1 MKIGKIALKHPKA
14 IWNIDGTHN
23 QDGTIKHYTELQVRT
38 GTKTANMRFL
48 VTNLGEDEIILGYPW
63 LAAFKPNIDWA
74 NAVLEEDM
82 QPLVIKTL
90 GLNNEAEAEKIAK
103 AWTTAAEQMA
113 EPGEEVFVT
122 KTSEV
127 SIKKTS
133 TSAQLAAQHAP
144 IEGDWKQ
151 IVPPQY
157 HKWKKVFSEQEATR
171 MPKHQPWDIEIELID
186 QAPPSLDCKI
196 YPLTAIE
203 QGKLAEYIK
212 ENIDKGYI
220 RPSKSR
226 YSSPFFFVGKKDGKL
241 RPVVDYRRLNSLTVP
256 DRYPLPLIQE
266 LVDKVSKAKIFS
278 KVDVRAGYNNIRI
291 KDGDQAKAAFK
302 TNMGLYEPVVM
313 PFGLRNAPAV
323 FQRMVN
329 VQFADILAQEGV
341 VNYMD
346 DFLIATNDIKRHRY
360 LVNLLLERLQKCDLF
375 LKPSKCIFEAKRV
388 EFLGVILEN
397 GTVTMDPVKVSG
409 VADWKTPKNVRDI
422 RKFLG
427 FCNFYR
433 RFIRGFSQIAK
444 ALNNRL
450 RKGVRWEWGS
460 AEEESFQKL
469 KSLICQEPVLQQPD
483 QKKPFEVEVDASNYA
498 IGAVLIQRDEKNI
511 PHPVAFFSKTL
522 NEAQR
527 NYDVYNRELLA
538 LVETCRHWRPYMHQP
553 MHTVTIYT
561 DHANLTFWKNPGNH
575 NRRVA
580 RWHAELMEY
589 DFKLQHIAG
598 KRNGRADALSRRPD
612 YDQGEEDNK
621 QLVVLPEERFAKIR
635 LAGTEEANPSNP
647 LEWWRYQD
655 NIDSQAFITLHE
667 RVLEQQKRNQEQI
680 KRWANTYSLT
690 NSTQG
695 WQKDL
700 YKTVVAGDNNL
711 KRGIIY
717 LFHDTPS
724 AGHPGISNTLKI
736 LQRDFWWPTMRTD
749 VEQYVKG
756 CGKCQ
761 ANKINTRPM
770 KPGIHP
776 ITPAHTKPFET
787 VAMDFIVKLP
797 KSGKYDS
804 ILTVTDH
811 DCTKAAIFIPCKEE
825 ITAEGVAQLYL
836 RHVYNRFG
844 LPKKIISD
852 RDTRFT
858 SKFAKDLCRTLGIQ
872 QNISTAFHPQTD
884 GQSERT
890 NQWLEQYLRSFCKE
904 TQNDWAIWLPQ
915 AEFAHNQWPSDT
927 TKKTPFELIMGYNP
941 SMHWKKGDAST
952 PAVEERLN
960 QLQQVRQEATEQI
973 HKAQNSL
980 QERDKRNKS
989 FKRYHEGDMV
999 WLEGRNLKL
1008 PYPTAKL
1015 APKRV
1020 GPFKVLKQVSEV
1032 AYQLEL
1038 PATWKIHD
1046 TFHAG
1051 LITPY
1056 KETEVHGPNFTR
1068 PPPDLVMGEDEYEVE
1083 RIIGKKQ
1090 KGRGRKTHYL
1100 VKWKGYPTSDNSWEP
1115 AEHLHADELIREYE
1129 EELGETRTNKRR
1141 RR

>member
-1 MKIGKIALKHPKA
+1 
-14 IWNIDGTHN
+14 
-23 QDGTIKHYTELQVRT
+23 
-38 GTKTANMRFL
+38 MRFL

-90 GLNNEAEAEKIAK
+90 GLDNTEEASKIAK
-103 AWTTAAEQMA
+103 VWTQTAAQLA

-122 KTSEV
+122 QTPGA

-133 TSAQLAAQHAP
+133 TAAQLAAQQAP
-144 IEGDWKQ
+144 TDKDWRE
-151 IVPPQY
+151 IVPSPY

-171 MPKHQPWDIEIELID
+171 MPSHQPWDIDIELVEG
-186 QAPPSLDCKI
+186 APPSLDCKI
-196 YPLTAIE
+196 YPLTSAE

-212 ENIDKGYI
+212 DNMDKGYI
-220 RPSKSR
+220 RPSKSQ

-241 RPVVDYRRLNSLTVP
+241 RPVVDYRQLNSLTVP

-266 LVDKVSKAKIFS
+266 LVDKVSNAKIFT

-291 KDGDQAKAAFK
+291 KEGDQGKAAFK
-302 TNMGLYEPVVM
+302 TNLGLYEPVVM

-346 DFLIATNDIKRHRY
+346 DFLIATNNLEKHRQ
-360 LVNLLLERLQKCDLF
+360 LVNQLLERLQKLDLF
-375 LKPSKCIFEAKRV
+375 LKPSKCVFETNRV

-433 RFIRGFSQIAK
+433 RFIRGFSQVAK

-450 RKGVRWEWGS
+450 RKATKWEWGP
-460 AEEESFQKL
+460 AEEESFQEL
-469 KSLICQEPVLQQPD
+469 KSRICKEPVLLQPE

-498 IGAVLIQRDEKNI
+498 IGAVLMQRDEKEVL
-511 PHPVAFFSKTL
+511 HPVAFFSKTL

-553 MHTVTIYT
+553 AHTVIIHT

-589 DFKLQHIAG
+589 DFKLQHISG

-621 QLVVLPEERFAKIR
+621 QIIVLPEERFERIR

-655 NIDSQAFITLHE
+655 NIDTEAYQTLHD
-667 RVLEQQKRNQEQI
+667 RVVAQQKLKENQDQI
-680 KRWANTYSLT
+680 KKWANTYQLT

-711 KRGIIY
+711 KRGIIF

-724 AGHPGISNTLKI
+724 AGHPGIANTLKI
-736 LQRDFWWPTMRTD
+736 LQRDFWWPTMKQD

-761 ANKINTRPM
+761 ANKINTRPV
-770 KPGIHP
+770 KPGLYP
-776 ITPAHTKPFET
+776 ITPENTQPFET

-797 KSGKYDS
+797 KSEGYDS
-804 ILTVTDH
+804 ILTITDH
-811 DCTKAAIFIPCKEE
+811 DCTKAAIFIPCTEE
-825 ITAEGVAQLYL
+825 ITAEGVARLYL

-844 LPKKIISD
+844 IPKKVISD

-858 SKFAKDLCRTLGIQ
+858 SKFAKDLCQTLGIK

-890 NQWLEQYLRSFCKE
+890 NQWLGQYLRSFCKE
-904 TQNDWAIWLPQ
+904 NQNDWVVWLPQ
-915 AEFAHNQWPSDT
+915 AEFAHNQWPNET
-927 TKKTPFELIMGYNP
+927 TRKTPFELLMGYNP
-941 SMHWKKGDAST
+941 SMHWKTGDAQT
-952 PAVEERLN
+952 PAVEERLGK
-960 QLQQVRQEATEQI
+960 LKQVREEAMQNLGKAQEALR
-973 HKAQNSL
+973 KRSAQNKRFRPY
-980 QERDKRNKS
+980 QEG
-989 FKRYHEGDMV
+989 ELV

-1008 PYPTAKL
+1008 PYPSAKL
-1015 APKRV
+1015 APKRL

-1032 AYQLEL
+1032 AYQLQL
-1038 PATWKIHD
+1038 PDQWKIHD
-1046 TFHAG
+1046 VFHAG

-1056 KETEVHGPNFTR
+1056 KETEMHGPNFTR
-1068 PPPDLVMGEDEYEVE
+1068 LPPDLIEGEEEYEVE

-1090 KGRGRKTHYL
+1090 KGRGRKIHYL
-1100 VKWKGYPTSDNSWEP
+1100 VKWKGYPASDNSWEP
-1115 AEHLHADELIREYE
+1115 AEHLHADRLIREYE
-1129 EELGETRTNKRR
+1129 EQGGMTRTNKQRR
-1141 RR
+1141 VQKARG